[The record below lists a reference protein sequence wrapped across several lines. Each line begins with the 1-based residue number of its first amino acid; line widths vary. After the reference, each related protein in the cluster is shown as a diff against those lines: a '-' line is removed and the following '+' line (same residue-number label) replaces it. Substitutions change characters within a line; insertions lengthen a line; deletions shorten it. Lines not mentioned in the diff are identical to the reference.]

1 MKSHVKRLQYLLET
15 MDVLDDV
22 EYPKRKLLLTLLYWK
37 VFDGIDIPDSVMQS
51 ILQQGTNPET
61 IFRAL
66 RKAQAK
72 KRDYMKKEDLNHVN
86 NRCSETEV

>member
-15 MDVLDDV
+15 MDVLEDID
-22 EYPKRKLLLTLLYWK
+22 YPRRKMLLTLLYWK

-51 ILQQGTNPET
+51 ILQKGTNPET

-66 RKAQAK
+66 RKAQEK
-72 KRDYMKKEDLNHVN
+72 KRNHNLKEDLDHVDI
-86 NRCSETEV
+86 RCGKTEI